1 MKIFNS
7 LDELAEM
14 DIFTNPDVMRD
25 QPLTVDGVQ
34 ENIPGGEYEDLFS
47 LVVDLVENTGG
58 EFLSVQVTQ
67 HHLIVVIAV
76 NGTRITRVIRP
87 VTPFVLTVT
96 VKDGLTPDSPSP
108 SHCRCGAQSA
118 PKHTPAVFEPP
129 VRAVPELNYPYGPM
143 AESYEYR
150 ANRVFRNQGFGNP
163 LSERG
168 GHGGNRRSVLFGFP
182 CLDSVARKRESH

>member
-1 MKIFNS
+1 MEKTTPFNGLVVSFNS

-34 ENIPGGEYEDLFS
+34 ELVTHEEYEDLFS

-58 EFLSVQVTQ
+58 EFLSVQVTP

-87 VTPFVLTVT
+87 VTPFVRTVT
-96 VKDGLTPDSPSP
+96 VRDGLTPDSPSP

-118 PKHTPAVFEPP
+118 PKHTPTTFVPEL
-129 VRAVPELNYPYGPM
+129 RAVPELNYPYGPM

-150 ANRVFRNQGFGNP
+150 ANRVFRNQGFSNP
-163 LSERG
+163 VRVKETL
-168 GHGGNRRSVLFGFP
+168 
-182 CLDSVARKRESH
+182 K

>member
-7 LDELAEM
+7 LNELAEM
-14 DIFTNPDVMRD
+14 DIFTDPDVMRD
-25 QPLTVDGVQ
+25 QPFTIDGSQ
-34 ENIPGGEYEDLFS
+34 EPITNGEYEDLFS

-58 EFLSVQVTQ
+58 EFLSVQVTP

-76 NGTRITRVIRP
+76 NGTRVTRVIRP
-87 VTPFVLTVT
+87 VTPFALTVT
-96 VKDGLTPDSPSP
+96 VKDGLTPETPSP

-118 PKHTPAVFEPP
+118 PKHEPIVFVPEL
-129 VRAVPELNYPYGPM
+129 RAVPELNYPYGPM

-163 LSERG
+163 LSERRG
-168 GHGGNRRSVLFGFP
+168 
-182 CLDSVARKRESH
+182 ARW